1 MGNPLLTSGEAS
13 SGPGLGREHTGPKA
27 ALSPQPWGK
36 KLPEVRY
43 PRHTPDGQPTRGQAA

>member
-27 ALSPQPWGK
+27 ALSPQP
-36 KLPEVRY
+36 EVRY